1 MYPSSKETLNSNVKL
16 KAVWELNKP
25 EIISLD
31 RLTFYS
37 AETSAVTGSNYR
49 GHLHELPRETLRLHF
64 LTWPGLCL
72 AKSHIF

>member
-1 MYPSSKETLNSNVKL
+1 M
-16 KAVWELNKP
+16 AVGELNKP

-49 GHLHELPRETLRLHF
+49 GHLHELRRETLRLHF
-64 LTWPGLCL
+64 LRPVPGRVTYFL
-72 AKSHIF
+72 AFPDVIYL

>member
-1 MYPSSKETLNSNVKL
+1 M
-16 KAVWELNKP
+16 AVGELNKP
-25 EIISLD
+25 ENISLD

-49 GHLHELPRETLRLHF
+49 GHLHELRRETRETLRLHF

-72 AKSHIF
+72 AESHIF

>member
-1 MYPSSKETLNSNVKL
+1 M
-16 KAVWELNKP
+16 AVGELNKP

-49 GHLHELPRETLRLHF
+49 GHLHELRRETLRLHF
-64 LTWPGLCL
+64 LTWKAC
-72 AKSHIF
+72 AWQSHIFSSIS

>member
-1 MYPSSKETLNSNVKL
+1 M
-16 KAVWELNKP
+16 AVWELNKP

-49 GHLHELPRETLRLHF
+49 GHLHELRRDVEVTFSHLARPVPGRVTYF
-64 LTWPGLCL
+64 LAFPDVIYL
-72 AKSHIF
+72 